1 LGARPASGN
10 GATQTAPE
18 GRRAME
24 TLIMLALILALQV
37 IRDLIA
43 KQ

>member
-1 LGARPASGN
+1 MPPYRCRKGDGPL
-10 GATQTAPE
+10 
-18 GRRAME
+18 E